1 MEIKDIIKFCEDNMC
16 INCPFYDVSETIG
29 PEGPFDTSECLF
41 FSIPQQWNLNKIER
55 RMKNYGKEKSTNRS

>member
-1 MEIKDIIKFCEDNMC
+1 MELKKIRDVCCKTDC
-16 INCPFYDVSETIG
+16 IDCPFYDVSETIG

-55 RMKNYGKEKSTNRS
+55 RLKNYGKEKEN

>member
-1 MEIKDIIKFCEDNMC
+1 MC

-55 RMKNYGKEKSTNRS
+55 RLENYGKKEEN